1 MEWSYIRACQKQQ
14 ALNCTRGHSSAR
26 RCTSESERDHLC
38 ALFIPHR
45 RRCPEATPILQAA
58 QPPYPQSH
66 TKLRGSA
73 PFQQPRGLASMNPMY
88 AQHHDGVEEAP
99 ATAALGAAE
108 NAQAL
113 VHSSEIREEERRP
126 TPPSRSFLVQ
136 INGEENQHA
145 DSDHTGTSLYMHIN
159 QQLHVAL
166 TAC

>member
-45 RRCPEATPILQAA
+45 RRCLEATPILQAA

-126 TPPSRSFLVQ
+126 APPSRSLLWVYFMGVLSTVPRSCKS
-136 INGEENQHA
+136 GWPT
-145 DSDHTGTSLYMHIN
+145 DSGGGLRPTGRPS
-159 QQLHVAL
+159 
-166 TAC
+166 